1 MNKVAVPVII
11 FCLGMSSLVP
21 SNQALAIENTST
33 TIGTTA
39 VTSGKL
45 IDSPYSIKVPTQK
58 DPLLYIPNQYSF
70 FPRFTSDTKISY
82 VVSGTARTLPAS
94 DVVFQPNTITP
105 GAEDTY
111 LEASK
116 VGIYNSR
123 WVDLRLIPLELTSPI
138 TVGHA
143 ASTFLRF
150 TNTGTTSDPIV
161 KIQYLDHET
170 KQPVDV
176 SGFFTYTDID
186 NAESLKIFKESNMQ
200 NIYVMEKSTLL
211 YSDDGTSTS
220 ITSGGVASDEF
231 VKESWGSFI
240 YGPTDHLIM
249 APRAAGTSVIG
260 YIGKS
265 LVPIDFPKPQFI
277 ADEATSNVEDNQV
290 EYTTIQE
297 VPYRDTD
304 DIESKLVMKTSLE
317 DILDIQDVKIT
328 DISGKDAS
336 SLFTMAIDKNTN
348 TVTATATSTA
358 LKNAN
363 LYSNSYMLKVT
374 ANLKAGADYDSY
386 LKNKHLEIPAVS
398 ATELAAKTLTSD
410 SAIAKIRIFDA
421 PVLTASNL
429 HATAGS
435 ISADIDWMS
444 TVSAIDEVDGDV
456 SDKVTVDYS
465 AVNFKKEGDY
475 PVTYTITNS
484 KNKTATKTVTMT
496 ITADDPVIEA
506 TDLDIIAGTDE
517 NAVSWYTGAS
527 ATDKVDGDLS
537 SQLVADYSQV
547 NFNKEGNYPVIYS
560 VKNSNNKALTKTVTA
575 RVTANLPVITA
586 QDINIIAGT
595 AATDVPWYQN
605 TSATDKVDG
614 DISANLTVD
623 YSKVN
628 FKKEGQYP
636 VTYTV
641 ENSNNKTTTK
651 TIQVTV
657 SADLP
662 VLQATGLQLLAGTK
676 AEDVAWYQDVTAT
689 DKADGDLSTEVTAD
703 YSAVNFKKEG
713 TYPVVYTVTN
723 SNNKTTAV
731 TVTVT
736 ITADAPALGAANLDT
751 LAGTKSSDILWFQG
765 VFATDKADGD
775 ISKDV
780 KVDYSQVNFNK
791 EGSYPV
797 VYSVTNS
804 NNKTTSKTVNMNVTA
819 ENPVLQAT
827 NLATIAGTN
836 PNEISWFQ
844 NVSATDRA
852 DGDISTDIKVDYSA
866 VNFKKEGNYPVVY
879 TITNSNN
886 KTTTKTIN
894 ITVTAEKPALQASN
908 IDILAGTKAAD
919 IPWFQSVT
927 ALDRADGDISKD
939 VTVDFSKVQFK
950 KEGNYPVIYTVTN
963 SNGKTSTSTVN
974 LQVTAKEP
982 VLTAT
987 DLDIIAGTDAQDIA
1001 WYQGVSAEDLA
1012 DGDISTDIT
1021 VNYDEVNFK
1030 KEGNYPAAYSVTN
1043 SNGKT
1048 TTTTIN
1054 VHVTAENPVLHAS
1067 DLAIIAG
1074 TKEQDI
1080 AWFHNVTAEDK
1091 ADGNINDQIQ
1101 IDYSSV
1107 DLNKEGNYPVT
1118 YTVTNSNNKIT
1129 TQTVNIQVTAENP
1142 VIEASN
1148 ISVLA
1153 GSTSEEYPWFQN
1165 VTATDKVDG
1174 DISQHVS
1181 VDYSQ
1186 VDFNKEG
1193 NYPVS
1198 YTVTNSNDKETTI
1211 TINLQVT
1218 AENPV
1223 ITAVNKSILAGTKSE
1238 GISWFDDVFATDKV
1252 DGDLSSDVT
1261 VDYANVDF
1269 NKEGTYPV
1277 HYTVTNSNGKTTVET
1292 VQIEVTAEMA
1302 ILKASNLTVMQGAS
1316 EDSVA
1321 WLENVTAEDTV
1332 DGDII
1337 DQVTYDA
1344 SQADLT
1350 KAGNYPVVYS
1360 VTNSN
1365 NKTTT
1370 TTVNLQVI
1378 APQLAPA
1385 QPAPEQPTPT
1395 QPEVKQP
1402 EPKQPII
1409 KKVLPKTGDTSALLY
1424 VLLGSAF
1431 ILFGTLLQR
1440 RRKQD

>member
-1 MNKVAVPVII
+1 MKKVAVPVIV

-21 SNQALAIENTST
+21 PNQVLATENTS
-33 TIGTTA
+33 IA
-39 VTSGKL
+39 IEARLATSGQL
-45 IDSPYSIKVPTQK
+45 INSPYSIKVPTQK
-58 DPLLYIPNQYSF
+58 DPLLYIPSEYSF

-82 VVSGTARTLPAS
+82 VVNGAEKALPAN

-111 LEASK
+111 MEASR

-143 ASTFLRF
+143 ANTFLRF
-150 TNTGTTSDPIV
+150 TNTGKTSDPIV

-170 KQPVDV
+170 KQPIEV

-186 NAESLKIFKESNMQ
+186 NAESLKIFKESKMK

-211 YSDDGTSTS
+211 YSDDETSTS
-220 ITSGGVASDEF
+220 ITSAGIASDEF

-249 APRAAGTSVIG
+249 APRAEGSSVMG

-265 LVPIDFPKPQFI
+265 LIAIDFPKPQFI

-304 DIESKLVMKTSLE
+304 DLESKLVMKTSLE
-317 DILDIQDVKIT
+317 NILDIRDVKIT
-328 DISGKDAS
+328 NIAGKDAS
-336 SLFTMAIDKNTN
+336 SLFTIAIDKNSN
-348 TVTATATSTA
+348 TVTATATAAA
-358 LKNAN
+358 LKNAD
-363 LYSNSYMLKVT
+363 LYVNSYMLKVT
-374 ANLKAGADYDSY
+374 ADLKPDADYGSY
-386 LKNKHLEIPAVS
+386 LKNKHLEIPATS
-398 ATELAAKTLTSD
+398 ETELADKILKSD
-410 SAIAKIRIFDA
+410 SSIAKIRIFEA
-421 PVLTASNL
+421 PVLTASDL

-435 ISADIDWMS
+435 NASDIDWVTSM
-444 TVSAIDEVDGDV
+444 SAIDEVDGDI
-456 SDKVTVDYS
+456 SDNVTIDYS
-465 AVNFKKEGDY
+465 AVDFKKEGQY

-484 KNKTATKTVTMT
+484 KNKIATKTVTMT
-496 ITADDPVIEA
+496 ITADAPIIEA
-506 TDLDIIAGTDE
+506 ADLDIIAGTDE
-517 NAVSWYTGAS
+517 NAVPWYTGVS

-537 SQLVADYSQV
+537 SQLIADYSQV
-547 NFNKEGNYPVIYS
+547 NFKKEGNYPVIYS

-575 RVTANLPVITA
+575 RVTANLPVIAA

-605 TSATDKVDG
+605 TSATDTVDG
-614 DISANLTVD
+614 DISANLAVD
-623 YSKVN
+623 YSQVN

-641 ENSNNKTTTK
+641 SNSNNKVTAK
-651 TIQVTV
+651 TIQVTI
-657 SADLP
+657 SADSP
-662 VLQATGLQLLAGTK
+662 IVQAADLQILAGTK
-676 AEDVAWYQDVTAT
+676 IEDIAWYQDVTAT

-731 TVTVT
+731 TATVT
-736 ITADAPALGAANLDT
+736 ITAEAPALQASNLAA
-751 LAGTKSSDILWFQG
+751 LAGTKSDDVTWFQG
-765 VFATDKADGD
+765 VSATDRADGD
-775 ISKDV
+775 LSTDV
-780 KVDYSQVNFNK
+780 KVDYSQVNFSK

-804 NNKTTSKTVNMNVTA
+804 NNKTTNKTVNMNITA
-819 ENPVLQAT
+819 QNPVLQAI
-827 NLATIAGTN
+827 NLATIAGTK
-836 PNEISWFQ
+836 PDEVQWFQ
-844 NVSATDRA
+844 NVSADDRV
-852 DGDISTDIKVDYSA
+852 DGDISTDIQVDYSA
-866 VNFKKEGNYPVVY
+866 VNFKKEGSYPVVY
-879 TITNSNN
+879 SVTNSNN

-908 IDILAGTKAAD
+908 LDILAGTKATD
-919 IPWFQSVT
+919 IPWFHSVT
-927 ALDRADGDISKD
+927 ALDKVDGDISKD
-939 VTVDFSKVQFK
+939 ITVDFSKVSFK
-950 KEGNYPVIYTVTN
+950 KEGNYPVIYTITN

-987 DLDIIAGTDAQDIA
+987 DLDIVAGTDAQDIP
-1001 WYQGVSAEDLA
+1001 WYQGVAAEDLS
-1012 DGDISTDIT
+1012 DGNISTDIT

-1030 KEGNYPAAYSVTN
+1030 KEGNYPATYSVTN

-1048 TTTTIN
+1048 TTMTIN
-1054 VHVTAENPVLHAS
+1054 VQVTAENPALHVS
-1067 DLAIIAG
+1067 DLATIAG
-1074 TKEQDI
+1074 TKDQDI
-1080 AWFHNVTAEDK
+1080 NWFYNASAEDK

-1101 IDYSSV
+1101 IDYSSA

-1118 YTVTNSNNKIT
+1118 YTVTNSNNKT
-1129 TQTVNIQVTAENP
+1129 TTKTVNLQVTAENP
-1142 VIEASN
+1142 IIEASN
-1148 ISVLA
+1148 ISILA
-1153 GSTSEEYPWFQN
+1153 GSKGEEYPWFQN

-1174 DISQHVS
+1174 DISQQIS
-1181 VDYSQ
+1181 VDYSH

-1211 TINLQVT
+1211 TIN
-1218 AENPV
+1218 
-1223 ITAVNKSILAGTKSE
+1223 
-1238 GISWFDDVFATDKV
+1238 
-1252 DGDLSSDVT
+1252 
-1261 VDYANVDF
+1261 
-1269 NKEGTYPV
+1269 
-1277 HYTVTNSNGKTTVET
+1277 
-1292 VQIEVTAEMA
+1292 VQVTAEMA
-1302 ILKASNLTVMQGAS
+1302 ILKASNLSVMQGTS
-1316 EDSVA
+1316 EDNVA
-1321 WLENVTAEDTV
+1321 WLENVTAEDSV
-1332 DGDII
+1332 DGDIT
-1337 DQVTYDA
+1337 DKVTYDA

-1350 KAGNYPVVYS
+1350 KAGSYPVIYS

-1370 TTVNLQVI
+1370 MTVNLQVT
-1378 APQLAPA
+1378 APKLAPA
-1385 QPAPEQPTPT
+1385 QPAPEQPTP
-1395 QPEVKQP
+1395 K
-1402 EPKQPII
+1402 KPII
-1409 KKVLPKTGDTSALLY
+1409 KKILPKTGDTSALLY